1 MNRILALG
9 LSSLLLVGC
18 HRIVVEIPE
27 AILAGQ
33 PAGRPAGP
41 RVGLAHVRDA
51 RSDRERLGS
60 VGFERYDV
68 RPVPADLFTQAI
80 RTVLEEHGC
89 LVAELADPEGM
100 DEKALHAFLEKHH
113 LRSVIRPTIED
124 FSIAGWDTT
133 FSRSRLTSKLAVRVY
148 RTDGEPVEQ
157 TIWHIEKRWVGR
169 YIFWGEDGQV
179 EALTRE
185 AVLETVRKVVEAP
198 ALREAIGLEGG
209 RGGEGEGK

>member
-27 AILAGQ
+27 ATLAG
-33 PAGRPAGP
+33 RTVGP
-41 RVGLAHVRDA
+41 RVALTHVRDA

-80 RTVLEEHGC
+80 RTALEDRGC

-133 FSRSRLTSKLAVRVY
+133 LSRSRLTSKLVVRVY

-169 YIFWGEDGQV
+169 YLFWGGDGQV
-179 EALTRE
+179 EALTRD
-185 AVLETVRKVVEAP
+185 AVLETVRKALAAP
-198 ALREAIGLEGG
+198 VLREAMGLEAGLGG
-209 RGGEGEGK
+209 KGEAK